1 MEFIQENYGVIV
13 SAIVMVIAVLLA
25 FVVLPFLKSRGV
37 NISGGSA
44 TVAEILKV
52 LRIILKNTDMDSKAK
67 KDAEKILEIA
77 EVSVRYVEQVSK
89 DLSNDEKKAMA
100 MQTTLQALASM
111 GIVVNEDLMQLI
123 EVGIEAAVNLLPK
136 TNA

>member
-25 FVVLPFLKSRGV
+25 FVVLPFLKSKGV
-37 NISGGSA
+37 NIAGGSA

-67 KDAEKILEIA
+67 KDAEKVLEIA

-89 DLSNDEKKAMA
+89 DLTNDEKKAMA
-100 MQTTLQALASM
+100 VQTTLQALASM